1 MIKTKDDFDNV
12 LSLFDGMSCGQ
23 IALDELNID
32 VKNYYASEIN
42 KYAIKV
48 TQHNYPNTK
57 QIGDIKKLTKEKL
70 DKLPKIDLIIGGSP
84 CQNLS
89 PAVIS
94 RNNYNQGLKG
104 EKSSLFYE
112 FVRIFDLVKKKNP
125 DFKFLF
131 ENVAGMS
138 NKDEQIISKTLEV
151 EPLMIDS
158 NLFSAQNRKRYYWT
172 NLEVDDFPKKSDKV
186 LEDIILSPEEVE
198 KEDTGRMKVWY
209 EKDFER
215 INQSGNVAALLDI
228 NGHDI
233 LKRVYKKNHKC
244 ATLTTCGGG
253 NTQKKIIQEGRVRK
267 LLPIEYERLQN
278 VPDNYTDKV
287 SNTRRYNMLGNGWTV
302 GVIKHIVKRISKKKI
317 VAEKKTLN
325 ISKI

>member
-1 MIKTKDDFDNV
+1 LNV

>member
-1 MIKTKDDFDNV
+1 
-12 LSLFDGMSCGQ
+12 MSCGQ

>member
-1 MIKTKDDFDNV
+1 
-12 LSLFDGMSCGQ
+12 MSCGQ

-302 GVIKHIVKRISKKKI
+302 GVIKHILKSLK
-317 VAEKKTLN
+317 E
-325 ISKI
+325 

>member
-1 MIKTKDDFDNV
+1 LNV

-302 GVIKHIVKRISKKKI
+302 GVIKHILKSLK
-317 VAEKKTLN
+317 E
-325 ISKI
+325 

>member
-1 MIKTKDDFDNV
+1 
-12 LSLFDGMSCGQ
+12 MSCGQ

-89 PAVIS
+89 PAVIN

-302 GVIKHIVKRISKKKI
+302 GVIKHILKSLK
-317 VAEKKTLN
+317 E
-325 ISKI
+325 

>member
-1 MIKTKDDFDNV
+1 MNV

-84 CQNLS
+84 CKDLS
-89 PAVIS
+89 IAMKN
-94 RNNYNQGLKG
+94 RKGLRG
-104 EKSSLFYE
+104 PKSSLFFEYI
-112 FVRIFDLVKKKNP
+112 RILEYINP
-125 DFKFLF
+125 KYFLL
-131 ENVAGMS
+131 ENVGRIRQS
-138 NKDEQIISKTLEV
+138 DKDVITHFLGV
-151 EPLMIDS
+151 EPIKINSKLVAPA
-158 NLFSAQNRKRYYWT
+158 LRGRLYWT
-172 NLEVDDFPKKSDKV
+172 NIEVDGKPKKVENNLSANLDKGYTDRKKSRAILASDSRPLRTPVKMFHRYYNTGFTTLIFKNKQHYLDCVEHYDTNYSDKSAREIECNSDIYDGV
-186 LEDIILSPEEVE
+186 RYLNQRELERMQTVPEGY
-198 KEDTGRMKVWY
+198 T
-209 EKDFER
+209 
-215 INQSGNVAALLDI
+215 
-228 NGHDI
+228 DI
-233 LKRVYKKNHKC
+233 LTRNQ
-244 ATLTTCGGG
+244 AA
-253 NTQKKIIQEGRVRK
+253 
-267 LLPIEYERLQN
+267 
-278 VPDNYTDKV
+278 KV
-287 SNTRRYNMLGNGWTV
+287 LGNGWTV

>member
-1 MIKTKDDFDNV
+1 
-12 LSLFDGMSCGQ
+12 MSCGQ

-253 NTQKKIIQEGRVRK
+253 NTQKKIIHEGRVRK

-302 GVIKHIVKRISKKKI
+302 GVIKHILKSLK
-317 VAEKKTLN
+317 E
-325 ISKI
+325 

>member
-1 MIKTKDDFDNV
+1 MTV

-302 GVIKHIVKRISKKKI
+302 GVIKHILKSLK
-317 VAEKKTLN
+317 E
-325 ISKI
+325 

>member
-1 MIKTKDDFDNV
+1 MNV
-12 LSLFDGMSCGQ
+12 LSLFDGMSCGR
-23 IALDELNID
+23 IALDELGIEVNS
-32 VKNYYASEIN
+32 YFASEIN

-302 GVIKHIVKRISKKKI
+302 GVIKHILKSLK
-317 VAEKKTLN
+317 E
-325 ISKI
+325 

>member
-1 MIKTKDDFDNV
+1 MNV

-267 LLPIEYERLQN
+267 LLPIEYERLQT
-278 VPDNYTDKV
+278 VPDNYTKGV

-302 GVIKHIVKRISKKKI
+302 EVIKFILKNLK
-317 VAEKKTLN
+317 EE
-325 ISKI
+325 

>member
-1 MIKTKDDFDNV
+1 
-12 LSLFDGMSCGQ
+12 MSCGQ

-89 PAVIS
+89 PAVIN

>member
-1 MIKTKDDFDNV
+1 MNV

-172 NLEVDDFPKKSDKV
+172 NLKVDDFPKKSDKV

-253 NTQKKIIQEGRVRK
+253 NTQKKIIHEGRVRK

>member
-1 MIKTKDDFDNV
+1 MNV

>member
-1 MIKTKDDFDNV
+1 
-12 LSLFDGMSCGQ
+12 MSCGQ

-253 NTQKKIIQEGRVRK
+253 NTQKKIIHEVRVRK